1 MGESNDIL
9 KCPCE
14 TNDVHKFP
22 NLTFTFNQKHKVKH
36 TIDKADYV
44 EYVSKEK
51 SCFVLVRSYAN
62 ADMSRALTTG
72 RKNSI
77 NADKD
82 AVVLPHSFFK

>member
-1 MGESNDIL
+1 ML

-14 TNDVHKFP
+14 SDDTHKFP
-22 NLTFTFNQKHKVKH
+22 DLTFTFNQKHKVKH
-36 TIDKADYV
+36 TIKKEDYV

-62 ADMSRALTTG
+62 ADMSKALTSG
-72 RKNSI
+72 RKTSTG
-77 NADKD
+77 AEKD